1 MSALCI
7 TLCKSEDL
15 LVENMELSTGH
26 QTTKLQDVPTP
37 NCLSTWPNRI
47 YAGYEMV
54 NPQSTGLITVI
65 SYIYEFP
72 HSITG
77 NSVQTR
83 THDQVRFKP

>member
-1 MSALCI
+1 MISLCT
-7 TLCKSEDL
+7 TLCKSVGL
-15 LVENMELSTGH
+15 LVENMGLSTGH
-26 QTTKLQDVPTP
+26 QTTKLQDVPTT
-37 NCLSTWPNRI
+37 NCLSTRAKPI